1 MISKK
6 TVKRW
11 YYVAVIVGLMI
22 AAALIIILNQQI
34 MIAACAEHGG
44 RYIAE
49 QSLCIDSVT
58 QYKHPLKPTPVMLIG
73 YALLVLII
81 PLLGKRLVDALVS
94 KYNKND

>member
-1 MISKK
+1 MKTALSECPIRREDYSLGMISKK

-58 QYKHPLKPTPVMLIG
+58 I
-73 YALLVLII
+73 
-81 PLLGKRLVDALVS
+81 KRIYV
-94 KYNKND
+94 YI